1 VNHGRTIALHTRVA
15 SERVTS
21 LYSGFASLLAAVR
34 NGLYRNTFDGRHSV
48 FLKSTIKWAAGLMM
62 AAALLT
68 GQEPQWVD
76 RAEYELV
83 VEQIGKATDPK
94 KRLEL
99 LNVWKQKYPK
109 TAFESARREQ
119 FLLAYKDANNAKGML
134 GAAKD
139 IAAAEPKRI
148 LGHYWIMLLGQS
160 LAPTDP
166 SVHADAEKASNL
178 ILANL
183 DDFFAPANNAAKL
196 PETAWNAQKIDS
208 RDKSLQ
214 TLALLAQLK
223 KDLPLSEKRLG
234 DILRIINPKDAATTY
249 RLGTI
254 ILQQRN
260 VARQA
265 EAIWHFSRACGIEG
279 PGAVKA
285 PEKAQICE
293 YFRKVYPQYR
303 GDTKGM
309 EELKKSAADSAEPFP
324 PKDFAIKTKQ
334 QEDIERLN
342 DIIKTNPQLAI
353 WIQTKQAL
361 TAADGDN
368 YFNNSVKESKLPKLK
383 GKIISHEPE
392 VNPKKVVVGISDAA
406 VAEVTLVMA
415 EKTFLPGKMEAG
427 GEIEFEGIGKEFT
440 KEPFMLTLEIDK
452 DTIYG
457 WTGVATRPVPVKK
470 AAPKGVVKKKTK

>member
-1 VNHGRTIALHTRVA
+1 MFL
-15 SERVTS
+15 
-21 LYSGFASLLAAVR
+21 
-34 NGLYRNTFDGRHSV
+34 NT
-48 FLKSTIKWAAGLMM
+48 TMKWAAGLVM
-62 AAALLT
+62 ASALLI

-83 VEQIGKATDPK
+83 VEQLGKAADANK
-94 KRLEL
+94 KLEL

-109 TAFESARREQ
+109 TAFETARREQ
-119 FLLAYKDANNAKGML
+119 FLLTYQALNKAKEML
-134 GAAKD
+134 GAAKE

-166 SVHADAEKASNL
+166 SVHDDAEKTSNL
-178 ILANL
+178 ILSNL
-183 DDFFAPANNAAKL
+183 DQFFAAANKPAQL
-196 PETAWNAQKIDS
+196 PEASWTAQKMDA

-223 KDLPLSEKRLG
+223 KDLPLLEKRLG
-234 DILRIINPKDAATTY
+234 DILKTINPKNALVTY
-249 RLGTI
+249 QLGSTI
-254 ILQQRN
+254 IGQRK
-260 VARQA
+260 VERQA
-265 EAIWHFSRACGIEG
+265 EAIWHFARACGITG
-279 PGAVKA
+279 PGEA
-285 PEKAQICE
+285 PAQQKTAFCG
-293 YFRKVYPQYR
+293 YFQKVFPQFR
-303 GDTKGM
+303 GDTTGM

-334 QEDIERLN
+334 QEQIEKLN

-368 YFNNSVKESKLPKLK
+368 YFNSSVKESKLPKLK

-392 VNPKKVVVGISDAA
+392 VNPKKVVIGISDAS
-406 VAEVTLVMA
+406 VAEVTLVME

-427 GEIEFEGIGKEFT
+427 GEIEFEGVGKEFA
-440 KEPFMLTLEIDK
+440 KDPFMLTLEVDK
-452 DTIYG
+452 DTVFG
-457 WTGVATRPVPVKK
+457 WTGVPTKVAPAKK
-470 AAPKGVVKKKTK
+470 AAPKGVVKKKAK